1 MTMPIYRFNYPITRK
16 SREVFLKQKGFVIW
30 ITGLSGAGKSTLASA
45 LEKKIFY
52 LGKLTY
58 VLDGDNVRSSL
69 NNDLGFSNSDRFEN
83 IRRVAE
89 VSKILLDLGVI
100 VIVAVISPEKIQRD
114 FAIKTISRNNFVEVY
129 LKTSLKLCQKRDPKK
144 LYEKAMNGKISNMT
158 GISNLYETPVH
169 PNIVIKGTLK
179 TENQVQLIF
188 IYLIKNKFIK

>member
-1 MTMPIYRFNYPITRK
+1 MSNYKFNYLITKK

-30 ITGLSGAGKSTLASA
+30 ITGLSGAGKSTLASV
-45 LEKKIFY
+45 LEKKIFA
-52 LGKLTY
+52 LEKLTY

-114 FAIKTISRNNFVEVY
+114 FAKKTISKNKFIEVY
-129 LKTSLKLCQKRDPKK
+129 LDTSIKLCQKRDPKK
-144 LYEKAMNGKISNMT
+144 LYEKAKNGTISDMT
-158 GISNLYETPVH
+158 GISNLYETPAF
-169 PNIVIKGTLK
+169 PSIAIKGTLK

-188 IYLIKNKFIK
+188 NYLIKNKFIT

>member
-1 MTMPIYRFNYPITRK
+1 MPIYKFNYPITRK
-16 SREVFLKQKGFVIW
+16 SREVFLNQKGFVIW

-114 FAIKTISRNNFVEVY
+114 FAKKTISRNKFVEVY
-129 LKTSLKLCQKRDPKK
+129 LETSLKLCQKRDPKK